1 MDVMVLV
8 LTRAPV
14 PAFRDAFG
22 PGHLYSAE
30 TLPHHKE
37 RPGALQ
43 RTGNPGLPPLLPY
56 TCMQSRAR
64 ARCDGVG
71 LVLLCS

>member
-43 RTGNPGLPPLLPY
+43 RTGNPGLPVASLHLHAEPSPSSL
-56 TCMQSRAR
+56 
-64 ARCDGVG
+64 
-71 LVLLCS
+71 